1 MKMKKYLLIFCIV
14 LAQFVVFAQ
23 PKPDSAAVAT
33 LLEESKSYFT
43 SDATKALN
51 LATQAVAGAQQLG
64 LKKEEGYAYKN
75 IGITYYFQGKYIEA
89 LENYNR
95 SLEIFKGLKDYVGIA
110 NLQNNIGAVYYDRAD
125 YARALEYYL
134 QSLKNA
140 ESSGDKLR
148 ILSALNNIGG
158 VYSIKPATKKK
169 ALEYYLRALELCK
182 ELGSASEMGAVC
194 TNIGE
199 IYFAENDDAKA
210 FYYFNQSLQAYGETE
225 GSLNAYNALGRLYAR
240 EGKYQQA
247 GTFHNKALQ
256 LAMKLENDLSILQSL
271 MGLANVHAKQ
281 GDYAKAIEYFKQA
294 EIPASRAEE
303 NDDTKDLYREMSLAY
318 MKLGDYKNAYH
329 YQALFSDLKDT
340 IYNLETDKKLGSL
353 QFDFDLHKKEGEIK
367 LLTKD
372 KELTELSLARQKL
385 TRNAFAIGM
394 LLVFL
399 ITLLI
404 YRNYKSKVKT
414 NKILDHQNKQI
425 ESLLL
430 NILPSEVAQEL
441 QESGEATPRNYESV
455 SVLFTD
461 FKGFTTLTEKMDP
474 GVLVKEL
481 SDCFVAFDNIVGKY
495 NLEKIKTIGDS
506 YMCAGGLP
514 TPDKNHAINIVKA
527 SLEIQSFMYE
537 HNRKKEELGLPPW
550 HLRIGIHAGPV
561 IAGVVGKRK
570 YAYDIWG
577 STVNIASRMESNGE
591 AGRVNISSSVY
602 ALVKNEF
609 SCSHRGKVY
618 AKNVGEIDMYF
629 VEESPGIIPGGN
641 TLKNT
646 FVNGV
651 GHGQVNLK

>member
-1 MKMKKYLLIFCIV
+1 MKRGFLTIFASF
-14 LAQFVVFAQ
+14 LWLFTEAQTKV
-23 PKPDSAAVAT
+23 DSASVAA
-33 LLEESKSYFT
+33 LLNESKNYFT

-51 LATQAVAGAQQLG
+51 LATEALNYSKQLG

-89 LENYNR
+89 LENYNA
-95 SLEIFKGLKDYVGIA
+95 SLDVFKEVNDFVGIA
-110 NLQNNIGAVYYDRAD
+110 NLQNNIGAIYYDRAD
-125 YARALEYYL
+125 YAKALEYYL

-140 ESSGDKLR
+140 EASGDKLR

-158 VYSIKPATKKK
+158 VYSIKPATKQK
-169 ALEYYLRALELCK
+169 ALEYYLRALDLCK
-182 ELGSASEMGAVC
+182 ELGSASEMGAVS

-199 IYFAENDDAKA
+199 IYFAQNDDAKA
-210 FYYFNQSLQAYGETE
+210 LYYFNQSLQAYGESE
-225 GSLNAYNALGRLYAR
+225 GSLNAYNALGRLYSR
-240 EGKYQQA
+240 EGKYEEA
-247 GTFHNKALQ
+247 SMFHNKALS

-271 MGLANVHAKQ
+271 MGLANVHVKQ
-281 GDYAKAIEYFKQA
+281 GEYQKAIEYFKQA

-318 MKLGDYKNAYH
+318 MKTGDYKNAYH
-329 YQALFSDLKDT
+329 YQALFSNLKDT
-340 IYNLETDKKLGSL
+340 IYNLATDKKLGSL

-372 KELTELSLARQKL
+372 KELAELSLARQKL

-394 LLVFL
+394 VLVFL

-414 NKILDHQNKQI
+414 NKILDEQNRQI
-425 ESLLL
+425 EMLLL
-430 NILPSEVAQEL
+430 NILPAEVAKEL
-441 QESGEATPRNYESV
+441 QNSGEATPRYYDSV

-461 FKGFTTLTEKMDP
+461 FKGFTTLTENMDP
-474 GVLVKEL
+474 EDLVKEL
-481 SDCFVAFDNIVGKY
+481 SDCFVAFDDIVGKY

-514 TPDKNHAINIVKA
+514 SPDKNHAINIVKA
-527 SLEIQSFMYE
+527 SLEIQSFME
-537 HNRKKEELGLPPW
+537 GHNRKKELQGLPPW

-561 IAGVVGKRK
+561 VAGVVGKKK

-591 AGRVNISSSVY
+591 PGRVNISSSVFE
-602 ALVKNEF
+602 LVKNEF
-609 SCSHRGKVY
+609 ACSHRGKIH
-618 AKNVGEIDMYF
+618 AKNVGDIDMYF
-629 VEESPGIIPGGN
+629 IEAAPGLRLNSQNESEGLI
-641 TLKNT
+641 
-646 FVNGV
+646 
-651 GHGQVNLK
+651 QVQL